1 MTEGNIDKLLKTIF
15 DNLDKEI
22 KNNKSLIELKNTLID
37 LIKKFNQS
45 YYLSLN
51 ESIYNSD
58 YYFQKIPEIIPI
70 DSSEEELFSISSH
83 AKNDVTF
90 SLSKREDFY
99 YSTLVTSKKI
109 EESNELTEEELYE
122 TIYINI
128 VISKSTTTWSIT
140 KVIVDEDNV
149 YYSYEFEIY
158 SYNKNNE
165 LIEIDNLEEQKDEY
179 FSDFFG
185 VPKEKSRKYRENF
198 DKYIEKINEAKIK
211 KEQRDIDEYYSSE
224 SKLFVPPFLM
234 IEMSS
239 YFIDEIPVDEEL
251 SEEEQENFDRELTEK
266 IAKYIENEIIKRT
279 GPLGLY
285 TMSYN
290 LYLNLIAYLTNPD
303 MPLSTSGLLIRKMN
317 NKYTAFYINFKKNII
332 TIIEKA
338 LTKEEIKA
346 LYESNEN
353 NKNIFGVEDFFSE
366 TNTYGLK

>member
-1 MTEGNIDKLLKTIF
+1 
-15 DNLDKEI
+15 
-22 KNNKSLIELKNTLID
+22 
-37 LIKKFNQS
+37 
-45 YYLSLN
+45 
-51 ESIYNSD
+51 
-58 YYFQKIPEIIPI
+58 
-70 DSSEEELFSISSH
+70 
-83 AKNDVTF
+83 
-90 SLSKREDFY
+90 
-99 YSTLVTSKKI
+99 
-109 EESNELTEEELYE
+109 
-122 TIYINI
+122 
-128 VISKSTTTWSIT
+128 
-140 KVIVDEDNV
+140 
-149 YYSYEFEIY
+149 
-158 SYNKNNE
+158 
-165 LIEIDNLEEQKDEY
+165 
-179 FSDFFG
+179 
-185 VPKEKSRKYRENF
+185 
-198 DKYIEKINEAKIK
+198 
-211 KEQRDIDEYYSSE
+211 
-224 SKLFVPPFLM
+224 M